1 MAPLYVFAGG
11 AMLMRHG
18 SGPGRARRGRPRSA
32 GAIAMPGRHGS
43 GPGGPARAVR
53 QGPPRRPGDLPRQAV
68 ASGNT
73 ALGTLDGDLPRGDGQ
88 QEQRAVVADVP
99 RDRRGD
105 AVALEGPAEDDADGQ
120 DDRELQDGRA
130 GRLTERDAA
139 DVEDVDER
147 EEDRAAHE
155 RPPPPAAPRPPRRGP
170 RAMPRSAS

>member
-18 SGPGRARRGRPRSA
+18 SGPARARRGRPRSP
-32 GAIAMPGRHGS
+32 GAIAMPGRYGS
-43 GPGGPARAVR
+43 RLGGPARAVR

-73 ALGTLDGDLPRGDGQ
+73 ALGALDGDLPRGDGQ

-105 AVALEGPAEDDADGQ
+105 AVALEG
-120 DDRELQDGRA
+120 
-130 GRLTERDAA
+130 
-139 DVEDVDER
+139 
-147 EEDRAAHE
+147 
-155 RPPPPAAPRPPRRGP
+155 
-170 RAMPRSAS
+170 